1 MGAWGGPLREL
12 GGKAQIK
19 LAGAQ
24 QVSFILR
31 THGQPSS
38 LRQRHRAPPP
48 PAADFRPD
56 AFAPTAGGLK
66 RARSA
71 KATPTAPLSPVTMFS
86 YK

>member
-48 PAADFRPD
+48 PADDFLPD
-56 AFAPTAGGLK
+56 AFDPSAVELM
-66 RARSA
+66 RALSA
-71 KATPTAPLSPVTMFS
+71 KAKPTAHIYPFTMFS